1 MAYTGRR
8 MFSTKL
14 ARLKLVL
21 IKEDTLILNCTKMFL
36 PTPSMGAVL
45 RRGTISSPAKMP
57 SNRNSGSK
65 SRASRHRRAKSI
77 NRNRGHQHTAALHKG
92 SISVFLFFRKKEN
105 GAVFA
110 VKVEG
115 VGAVSG
121 LRRGTYSLSGASN
134 TAAPSKHSYSMYSS
148 GSSKPGFSWSTLVDT
163 VKGQRL
169 HRVAAVLKVN
179 GDGHRTFRL
188 EVVKDLVQQIG
199 IVAYHNA
206 APSCFWRK

>member
-77 NRNRGHQHTAALHKG
+77 NR
-92 SISVFLFFRKKEN
+92 S
-105 GAVFA
+105 
-110 VKVEG
+110 
-115 VGAVSG
+115 
-121 LRRGTYSLSGASN
+121 RGTSTRLRCTKGRSPFFFFFEKRRMALFSQ
-134 TAAPSKHSYSMYSS
+134 SK
-148 GSSKPGFSWSTLVDT
+148 SKV
-163 VKGQRL
+163 
-169 HRVAAVLKVN
+169 
-179 GDGHRTFRL
+179 
-188 EVVKDLVQQIG
+188 
-199 IVAYHNA
+199 
-206 APSCFWRK
+206 